1 MVGVKSY
8 FPHTPLYPRDMVGSF
23 NAQVSGYH
31 SKFIINI
38 QPPFPQGHI
47 MINCQLLKVIDFY
60 IRTVEFCAWIPRL
73 ILWIADRIFYEIHAI
88 IKHVCVETYL
98 RATLIVCMNFVSNPS
113 NSWSSS
119 NASMSPG
126 KWCWTASLLLP
137 FLTTLFLRQRAKC
150 YIICMVN
157 PQFLKCPVSFWGQHY
172 SKITTDQFHS
182 GPWKHTKNA

>member
-137 FLTTLFLRQRAKC
+137 FLTTLFLRRNV
-150 YIICMVN
+150 ISFVWFEMSSF
-157 PQFLKCPVSFWGQHY
+157 FLGATLKFNYNWSTPAYLILDH
-172 SKITTDQFHS
+172 KKT
-182 GPWKHTKNA
+182 